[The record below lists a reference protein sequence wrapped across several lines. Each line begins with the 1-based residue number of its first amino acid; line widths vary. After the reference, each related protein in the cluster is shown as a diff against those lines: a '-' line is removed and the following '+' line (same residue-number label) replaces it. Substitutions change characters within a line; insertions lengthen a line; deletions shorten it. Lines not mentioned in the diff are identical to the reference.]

1 MAKGGKNE
9 DVGLGFHNLE
19 DDYGMI
25 IIQYL
30 KQYLE

>member
-9 DVGLGFHNLE
+9 DMDLGFHNLE
-19 DDYGMI
+19 DDYSAI

-30 KQYLE
+30 K